1 MLPCWRDIRPE
12 KFVTEQPLVQP
23 AEARPAELPSRL
35 AAAARRARYAIFW
48 ERVWPPLAALA
59 TAAGL
64 FLALSWLG
72 LWLWLPP
79 LGRAAGLVLFGVLA
93 LWAAFPFLFLR
104 LPGFTDALRRL
115 DRVSGL
121 RHRPATTLADR
132 LAGNAHHP
140 PPPAPWNAHVARSL
154 QNANALRA
162 GAPAPRVAGRD
173 PYALRGLVLI
183 AVIAT
188 FIAAGGERWHRV
200 AAAFDWRGVVVPA
213 NFRVDAWVTPPPY
226 TG

>member
-1 MLPCWRDIRPE
+1 MFGRRN
-12 KFVTEQPLVQP
+12 FVTEQPVVQP
-23 AEARPAELPSRL
+23 AEAKPAELPSRL
-35 AAAARRARYAIFW
+35 AFAARRARYAILW

-79 LGRAAGLVLFGVLA
+79 LGRAAGLVLFAALA

-104 LPGFTDALRRL
+104 LPGFADALRRL

-132 LAGNAHHP
+132 LAVNA
-140 PPPAPWNAHVARSL
+140 
-154 QNANALRA
+154 Q
-162 GAPAPRVAGRD
+162 D
-173 PYALRGLVLI
+173 PYALAFCNER
-183 AVIAT
+183 AT
-188 FIAAGGERWHRV
+188 C
-200 AAAFDWRGVVVPA
+200 AFHSA
-213 NFRVDAWVTPPPY
+213 SA
-226 TG
+226 

>member
-1 MLPCWRDIRPE
+1 MFGRSN
-12 KFVTEQPLVQP
+12 FVTEQPVVQS
-23 AEARPAELPSRL
+23 AEAKPAELPSRL
-35 AAAARRARYAIFW
+35 AIAARRARYAILW
-48 ERVWPPLAALA
+48 ERVWPPLAALG

-79 LGRAAGLVLFGVLA
+79 LGRAAGLVLFAALA

-104 LPGFTDALRRL
+104 LPGFADALRRL

-132 LAGNAHHP
+132 LAVNAQDP
-140 PPPAPWNAHVARSL
+140 YALALWNAHVAHSR
-154 QNANALRA
+154 QNAKALRA

-173 PYALRGLVLI
+173 PYAVRGLVLI
-183 AVIAT
+183 AAIAT
-188 FIAAGGERWHRV
+188 FVAAGGERWHLSLIHI
-200 AAAFDWRGVVVPA
+200 
-213 NFRVDAWVTPPPY
+213 
-226 TG
+226 